1 VACEHVAMT
10 TFDQSTDRQA
20 LRQLVEQYARGAD
33 TRDAELFADVFTDEA
48 VLDTSRGE
56 IRGRADL
63 LKIAPRLGRYRA
75 TMHMVGNHYITFN
88 DADHADGVTYCE
100 ASHMREV
107 EGVDWVYVMRI
118 VYHDVYVREPR
129 GWRMSNRRLDLL
141 WDEDRPLKA
150 G

>member
-1 VACEHVAMT
+1 MTGMT
-10 TFDQSTDRQA
+10 TFDDSAERLA

-33 TRDAELFADVFTDEA
+33 TRDAELYADVFTDDA
-48 VLDTSRGE
+48 ILHTNRGD
-56 IRGRADL
+56 ICGRTDL
-63 LKIAPRLGRYRA
+63 LKVAPRLGRYKA
-75 TMHMVGNHYITFN
+75 TMHLVGNHYVTF
-88 DADHADGVTYCE
+88 DGDDHAHGLAYCE

-129 GWRMSNRRLDLL
+129 GWRISERRLELL
-141 WDEDRPLKA
+141 WDEDRPIKA